1 MFTGLVEEVGNIA
14 EIGISRGAKRITVHA
29 QHVLG
34 DLRIDDSIA
43 MNGVCLTV
51 IHRDARG
58 FAVEAVDETLRKTT
72 IGSWQIGK
80 SINLE
85 RALTAQSRLGGHF
98 VQGHVDGLAKVTDWS
113 EQAGG
118 RMLSVSMPAE
128 LVNYLIPKGSIT
140 LDGVSLTI
148 AAIKNNQ
155 IQVALIP
162 HTLEVTTLGAVRIG
176 DAINV
181 EADMLGKY
189 VRQIL
194 SPYIDH
200 HKTVISHADVKLE
213 D

>member
-200 HKTVISHADVKLE
+200 RKTVISHADVKLE

>member
-162 HTLEVTTLGAVRIG
+162 HTLEVTTLGALRIG

-200 HKTVISHADVKLE
+200 RKTVISHADVKLE

>member
-85 RALTAQSRLGGHF
+85 KHSHKS
-98 VQGHVDGLAKVTDWS
+98 VDKGKAK
-113 EQAGG
+113 
-118 RMLSVSMPAE
+118 
-128 LVNYLIPKGSIT
+128 
-140 LDGVSLTI
+140 TI
-148 AAIKNNQ
+148 
-155 IQVALIP
+155 VA
-162 HTLEVTTLGAVRIG
+162 
-176 DAINV
+176 
-181 EADMLGKY
+181 
-189 VRQIL
+189 
-194 SPYIDH
+194 
-200 HKTVISHADVKLE
+200 
-213 D
+213 